1 MEEIESKAAPK
12 STRKALVAIAIIA
25 LVALVLV
32 LDMQRREAEK
42 QLKSLSVRL
51 EQLQT
56 GNTQQNREAAQRIVN
71 EVRKLI
77 AIPEDVEP
85 TVATIIDV
93 ETLRQR
99 NPFYNK
105 AENGNHL
112 IVTAERAILYDS
124 EKKIII
130 DVVPVQVQQTQPAP
144 TGDVAA
150 GGEGTGEAPPV
161 PVVEGGGEQQ

>member
-1 MEEIESKAAPK
+1 MGSEPTSK
-12 STRKALVAIAIIA
+12 SSGKALFAIALIA

-42 QLKSLSVRL
+42 QLKNLSVRL

-56 GNTQQNREAAQRIVN
+56 GNTQQNREAADRIIR

-93 ETLRQR
+93 ETLRER
-99 NPFYNK
+99 NPFYSK

-112 IVTAERAILYDS
+112 VVTAERAILYDS
-124 EKKIII
+124 NKKIIL
-130 DVVPVQVQQTQPAP
+130 DVVPVQVQQAQAAP
-144 TGDVAA
+144 TGDVTAGT
-150 GGEGTGEAPPV
+150 GGEG
-161 PVVEGGGEQQ
+161 Q

>member
-1 MEEIESKAAPK
+1 MEEMEQPKAAPK
-12 STRKALVAIAIIA
+12 SSRKALVAVAVIA

-56 GNTQQNREAAQRIVN
+56 GNTQQNREAAQRIVR

-77 AIPEDVEP
+77 SIPEDVEP

-93 ETLRQR
+93 ETLRER
-99 NPFYNK
+99 NPFYEK

-124 EKKIII
+124 NKKIIV
-130 DVVPVQVQQTQPAP
+130 DVVPVQVQQQQAP
-144 TGDVAA
+144 TGDVTA
-150 GGEGTGEAPPV
+150 GGEEGEEAPA
-161 PVVEGGGEQQ
+161 EGGEE

>member
-1 MEEIESKAAPK
+1 MDETVPQTGSKSSK
-12 STRKALVAIAIIA
+12 KALTTVAVIA

-42 QLKSLSVRL
+42 QLKNLSVRL
-51 EQLQT
+51 EQLYT
-56 GNTQQNREAAQRIVN
+56 GDAQQNREAADRVIR

-77 AIPEDVEP
+77 AIPEDTEP

-93 ETLRQR
+93 EALRDR
-99 NPFYNK
+99 NPFYSK

-124 EKKIII
+124 DKNIII
-130 DVVPVQVQQTQPAP
+130 DVVPVQVQQS
-144 TGDVAA
+144 
-150 GGEGTGEAPPV
+150 APP
-161 PVVEGGGEQQ
+161 PAGDLTGGSDVETQE

>member
-1 MEEIESKAAPK
+1 MEEMEQPKAAPK
-12 STRKALVAIAIIA
+12 SSRKALVAIIVIA

-42 QLKSLSVRL
+42 QLRNLSVRL
-51 EQLQT
+51 EQLTT

-93 ETLRQR
+93 ETLRER

-124 EKKIII
+124 TKKIIV
-130 DVVPVQVQQTQPAP
+130 DVVPVQVQQAQPSP
-144 TGDVAA
+144 TGDVTAGEEA
-150 GGEGTGEAPPV
+150 PAEGGEE
-161 PVVEGGGEQQ
+161 